1 MNYRTAVKSVP
12 GDLIYIGYT
21 WETLREHYFVRLT
34 NWEQASEVRE
44 IRKLYAARLQA
55 ECSMTV
61 NLEEGFS

>member
-21 WETLREHYFVRLT
+21 WETLREHHFARLT
-34 NWEQASEVRE
+34 NWQKASEIRE

-55 ECSMTV
+55 EYSMTID
-61 NLEEGFS
+61 LEEGFS